1 MLDWEERGL
10 RTAAPDM
17 HGTFPPILFNS
28 HYWALITSSIL
39 GRWIPN
45 GPHFVSR
52 VENFLTIPRMNKS
65 TNSIWENMFNSI
77 SSLARSLIN
86 FFAHLRSTVH
96 VPSYALSLSLVFIA
110 YATPVST
117 VNIDCAETQ
126 AQINP
131 NRVFLVHLSLIVC
144 YDYGINPCNAKL
156 EYVSS

>member
-1 MLDWEERGL
+1 
-10 RTAAPDM
+10 
-17 HGTFPPILFNS
+17 
-28 HYWALITSSIL
+28 
-39 GRWIPN
+39 
-45 GPHFVSR
+45 
-52 VENFLTIPRMNKS
+52 
-65 TNSIWENMFNSI
+65 MFNSI